1 MPQLDVYTN
10 DDAEVFVMNAA
21 LSRVARSVGGFSDSL
36 SAGLYKIRVVRA
48 GTVKEQLIE
57 LTAKPQQ
64 LHLFVSQFSAIAPI
78 GPMLT
83 DVAAVQTLAQ
93 KALGKQSKPCIL
105 VLAHQRAETADREK
119 PFGGASIFPWRSTRR
134 AVRLDNRRRNASIGD
149 ELWSA
154 VAVRADPADG
164 PFVLE
169 LNQGAQVSR
178 QAVLVAEGWQT
189 RIFLRAGNADTAVGA
204 AASATEMHGA
214 RAKQGDTPQ
223 FDVSIQMARPGASV
237 VYSDHWETVEVA
249 RNALERGRA
258 IFTGETLVS
267 QLLYEKFDNPI
278 TGLTGLHLFLD
289 AKERSEAGDATYELK
304 STTKKA
310 LSREGQEIADE
321 VLANLTKLLHP
332 DRAAAAEK
340 QLKDD
345 GTRREY
351 WEIEAALQEVLLYP
365 DPDWPESPD
374 LTALRLR
381 AGRCKQQVFVPSPA
395 MFRVSWDV
403 LKANAARDGLTWIS
417 RELWSSTGAAGSR
430 GPYLAWARGRH
441 SVERTLQRVRDQI
454 EKQSYAQVFIQQVLA
469 EGRTDTA
476 HPGAALEAV
485 IADHGGLPLESAAIR
500 PDLEAIL
507 DSGEDMATET
517 AKHELAASFS
527 LPLSIL
533 QKAPRNKL

>member
-1 MPQLDVYTN
+1 MPQLDIYTN

-21 LSRVARSVGGFSDSL
+21 LSRVARSVGGFSGSL
-36 SAGLYKIRVVRA
+36 SAGLYKVRVVRA

-57 LTAKPQQ
+57 LTDKPQQ
-64 LHLFVSQFSAIAPI
+64 IHLFVSQFSAIAPI

-83 DVAAVQTLAQ
+83 DDAAVEKLAQ

-105 VLAHQRAETADREK
+105 VIAHQRAETADRDK
-119 PFGGASIFPWRSTRR
+119 PFGGASIFPWRGTRH
-134 AVRLDNRRRNASIGD
+134 AVRLDKRRRNASIGH

-154 VAVRADPADG
+154 VAVRADPVDG

-169 LNQGAQVSR
+169 LNHGAQVSR

-189 RIFLRAGNADTAVGA
+189 RIFLRGGNADTAG
-204 AASATEMHGA
+204 ASATSGTETSGA
-214 RAKQGDTPQ
+214 GAKQGCASP
-223 FDVSIQMARPGASV
+223 FDVSIQMAWPGSSV

-258 IFTGETLVS
+258 IFTSEALVQ
-267 QLLYEKFDNPI
+267 QLLYGKFDNPI

-289 AKERSEAGDATYELK
+289 AKKRSEAGDATYELE
-304 STTKKA
+304 SAAKKA
-310 LSREGQEIADE
+310 IGREGQQIADE

-332 DRAAAAEK
+332 DRAAAARK
-340 QLKDD
+340 QLEADVTLRKQ
-345 GTRREY
+345 REF
-351 WEIEAALQEVLLYP
+351 EAALQEVLLYP
-365 DPDWPESPD
+365 DPAWPESAD

-381 AGRCKQQVFVPSPA
+381 AGRCNQQVFVPSPP

-417 RELWSSTGAAGSR
+417 RELWSSTGAAGSC

-441 SVERTLQRVRDQI
+441 SVERTLQRVRDQVA
-454 EKQSYAQVFIQQVLA
+454 KQSHAQAFIQQVLA

-476 HPGAALEAV
+476 RADTASEALK
-485 IADHGGLPLESAAIR
+485 ADPEELSTEPAAIR
-500 PDLEAIL
+500 PAVEAIL
-507 DSGEDMATET
+507 DNAKDTAATIAEY
-517 AKHELAASFS
+517 KLAASFS

-533 QKAPRNKL
+533 QKAPRNKV